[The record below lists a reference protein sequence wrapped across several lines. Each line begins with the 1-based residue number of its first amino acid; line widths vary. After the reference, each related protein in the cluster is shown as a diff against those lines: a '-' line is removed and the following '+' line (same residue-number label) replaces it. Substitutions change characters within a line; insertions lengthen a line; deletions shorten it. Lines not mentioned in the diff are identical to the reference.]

1 MTIPASAYRGS
12 GNTALE
18 RVASISAPDCYLM
31 RTCLSKQSNHWEQK
45 TWSVPGRLVGK
56 RECYLWVML
65 SPFPSRNPS
74 KEKIRELWA
83 YFLYVSEQQRYLL
96 KLKKL
101 AFSNLLHKFFI
112 FCLRLIEA
120 TIKRRLRSC
129 TLDLVASLFAP
140 RTRRTR
146 GSSPGAVA
154 EFSGSPGIA
163 TWTLVNSATSWG
175 WC

>member
-1 MTIPASAYRGS
+1 
-12 GNTALE
+12 
-18 RVASISAPDCYLM
+18 M
-31 RTCLSKQSNHWEQK
+31 RTCLSKQSNHYKQK
-45 TWSVPGRLVGK
+45 IRSVHKKLNRFFNQVSGESNPGRLVGK

-65 SPFPSRNPS
+65 SPFPSPNPS
-74 KEKIRELWA
+74 KEKIKELWLS

-163 TWTLVNSATSWG
+163 TWTLGNSATSWG